1 MLFRSGA
8 LYVAREAAAR
18 LAPQMHGG
26 GHERGLRSGTLATHQ
41 IVGMGTACAIA
52 MAEME
57 ADTARITALSER
69 LLDGVLSIDGVE
81 KNVRDGVHL
90 PHTLSL
96 RVDRAGF
103 FPFMLAADLAISS
116 TSACS
121 SASGA
126 ASHVLSAIG
135 LDEQAAARTIRISLG
150 RFTTERDVDRAV
162 TCIRQ
167 VVDQCL
173 VVQ

>member
-1 MLFRSGA
+1 
-8 LYVAREAAAR
+8 
-18 LAPQMHGG
+18 
-26 GHERGLRSGTLATHQ
+26 
-41 IVGMGTACAIA
+41 
-52 MAEME
+52 ME
-57 ADTARITALSER
+57 TDTARISALSER
-69 LLDGVLSIDGVE
+69 LLDGVLAFDGVE

-126 ASHVLSAIG
+126 VSHVLSAIG
-135 LDEQAAARTIRISLG
+135 LDEQAAARTIRVSLG
-150 RFTTERDVDRAV
+150 RFTTEHDVDRAI

-167 VVDQCL
+167 AVDQCL
-173 VVQ
+173 VMQ